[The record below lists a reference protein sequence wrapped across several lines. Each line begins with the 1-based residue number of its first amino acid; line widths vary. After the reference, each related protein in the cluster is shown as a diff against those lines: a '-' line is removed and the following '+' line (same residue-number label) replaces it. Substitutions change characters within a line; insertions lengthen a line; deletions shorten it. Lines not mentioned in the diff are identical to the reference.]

1 MARRSAAAHRPDR
14 LVTRPEAARPRAA
27 RPQAVPPP
35 AVPPQASRTRARGAA
50 RTGLALVAL
59 VAVLAAC
66 SPSAGQDEA
75 SARQADPAPSSAVTP
90 AATAGTAA
98 EPTPS
103 PTPSPTPAPPP
114 DVAEVLAALAP
125 ELGPSVPSPTYVP
138 DPAHARDSYPDH
150 YDEKCHQDIDGDT
163 PYRCSYGDK
172 EAGTDVLLVGDSH
185 AAHWLSGLRV
195 AAEDA
200 GWHLEVSSKTA
211 CPVIDQL
218 VWIRARDAQYDACL
232 DWGEAV
238 VDRILA
244 DPPDLVVTSL
254 SGEYDVVVDGEMV
267 PAGAEADEVLRA
279 SMERTWSRLEDA
291 GVRVVVVQDTPWL
304 AQELGDCV
312 GAHPDDPAQC
322 DTPTDEALAASGQ
335 ENIATAAEAT
345 GTPVIDLTPWLC
357 SDEVCPAVVD
367 GTLVMRDE
375 HHVTAEYSRAL
386 APVLEAAVDA
396 VLQQPVG

>member
-1 MARRSAAAHRPDR
+1 MARRSALAHRPDR
-14 LVTRPEAARPRAA
+14 DARPLAGR
-27 RPQAVPPP
+27 R
-35 AVPPQASRTRARGAA
+35 
-50 RTGLALVAL
+50 LALAAVVGLVGL
-59 VAVLAAC
+59 VAAC
-66 SPSAGQDEA
+66 GPTGGHDEA
-75 SARQADPAPSSAVTP
+75 SARQADAAGRSAQTTGTPTPDATP
-90 AATAGTAA
+90 AATSAPSPA
-98 EPTPS
+98 PSPS
-103 PTPSPTPAPPP
+103 PTPP

-125 ELGPSVPSPTYVP
+125 ELGPSVASPTYVP

-150 YDEKCHQDIDGDT
+150 YDEQCHQDIDGET

-172 EAGTDVLLVGDSH
+172 DAGTDVLLVGDSH

-195 AAEDA
+195 AAQDA

-211 CPVIDQL
+211 CPVLDQL
-218 VWIRARDAQYDACL
+218 VWIRARDAQYDTCL
-232 DWGEAV
+232 AWGEAV

-254 SGEYDVVVDGEMV
+254 SGEYDVVVDGTMV

-291 GVRVVVVQDTPWL
+291 GVRLVVVQDTPWL

-312 GAHPDDPAQC
+312 GAHPDDPAAC
-322 DTPTDEALAASGQ
+322 DTPTDEALAKSGQ
-335 ENIATAAEAT
+335 ENIATAAQGT

-386 APVLEAAVDA
+386 APVLEAGVEA

>member
-1 MARRSAAAHRPDR
+1 MARRRASAHRPEPQ
-14 LVTRPEAARPRAA
+14 VSVRPRRGLAS
-27 RPQAVPPP
+27 AVLVGLVP
-35 AVPPQASRTRARGAA
+35 AVLV
-50 RTGLALVAL
+50 GL
-59 VAVLAAC
+59 LAAC
-66 SPSAGQDEA
+66 SASGGSDEA
-75 SARQADPAPSSAVTP
+75 SAQQADGPGPAAEAGPTTTPTVAPAPS
-90 AATAGTAA
+90 A
-98 EPTPS
+98 EPS
-103 PTPSPTPAPPP
+103 PTPTPTPTPVPA
-114 DVAEVLAALAP
+114 VADVLAALAP
-125 ELGPSVPSPTYVP
+125 ELGPSVAAATYVP
-138 DPAHARDSYPDH
+138 DPANARDSYPDH
-150 YDEKCHQDIDGDT
+150 YDEECHQDIDGVT

-172 EAGTDVLLVGDSH
+172 DAATEILLAGDSH

-211 CPVIDQL
+211 CPLVDEL
-218 VWIRARDAQYDACL
+218 VWSRARDAQYDACL
-232 DWGEAV
+232 TWGEAV

-244 DPPDLVVTSL
+244 DPPDLVVTSM
-254 SGEYDVVVDGEMV
+254 SGEYDVVVDGEMI

-291 GVRVVVVQDTPWL
+291 GVRLVVVQDTPWL

-312 GAHPDDPAQC
+312 EAQPDDPAAC

-375 HHVTAEYSRAL
+375 HHVTAEYSREL
-386 APVLEAAVDA
+386 APVLGTAVET
-396 VLQQPVG
+396 VLRQPVG